1 VCGSGYRP
9 LWQPEMQK
17 LPNTSIR
24 CLPQDFPLKGLQRS
38 RVHEFHHSGIRMDT
52 EAVEADG
59 ACPIVG
65 RKLGPAE
72 EATRRFN
79 EMMESDW
86 AGGVSPTLQ
95 TQKPR

>member
-1 VCGSGYRP
+1 
-9 LWQPEMQK
+9 
-17 LPNTSIR
+17 
-24 CLPQDFPLKGLQRS
+24 
-38 RVHEFHHSGIRMDT
+38 MDT